1 VRKIRAKILSGP
13 EAARAVS
20 AAQRRGEKVV
30 FTSGCFDL
38 LHVGHLRSLEE
49 ARSYGDRLV
58 VAVNSDASVRNIKGP
73 GRPIIPM
80 RQRVELLASLECV
93 DWVTSFRGRTPRS
106 MIGALNPDVYA
117 KGGEWPLETLL
128 AQDVPAAGWSG
139 EVKRLRQIPGIRT
152 SEIVERI
159 RRKRG
164 ASPKRPRRP
173 AGAGGE

>member
-1 VRKIRAKILSGP
+1 MTRVRKTRAKILSGP

-20 AAQRRGEKVV
+20 AAQGRGEKVV

-38 LHVGHLRSLEE
+38 LHVGHLRSLQE

-58 VAVNSDASVRNIKGP
+58 VAVNSDASVKRIKGP

-93 DWVTSFRGRTPRS
+93 DWVTSFRGKTPRA

-128 AQDVPAAGWSG
+128 AQDVPAAGWKG
-139 EVKRLRQIPGIRT
+139 QVKRLRQVPGVRT

-159 RRKRG
+159 REKRG
-164 ASPKRPRRP
+164 SSQKRPSR
-173 AGAGGE
+173 